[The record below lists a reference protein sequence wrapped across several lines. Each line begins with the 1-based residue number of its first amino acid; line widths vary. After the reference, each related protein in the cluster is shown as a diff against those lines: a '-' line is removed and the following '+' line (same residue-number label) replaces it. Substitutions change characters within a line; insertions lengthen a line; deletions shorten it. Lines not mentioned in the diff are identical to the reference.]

1 MSGPDITGVEMSS
14 VAAVLAGGCLS
25 IGPRLDEFE
34 RQLARLTHAKH
45 AVGVSSGTAGLHL
58 AVVAAGIEADDLVI
72 TTPFSF
78 VASANCVLYERGIPV
93 FVDVDPVTGNIDP
106 RLIDQAAHDVCAGGR
121 ARQRWLP
128 PALRN
133 NDARVGTLKAIL
145 PVHAFGQPADMDPI
159 VEVARDLGAVLIE
172 DACEAIGA
180 TYKGRYAGTLG
191 DAGVFAFYPN
201 KQITTGE
208 GGMIITRHDEWAC
221 QFRSLRNQGRDTMDG
236 WLRHDRLGYNYRMNE
251 LSAALGLAQ
260 LSRFEALLSARDRVA
275 RWYFDRLTGV
285 PGLRV
290 PSIASYTTRMSWF
303 AYVVRLADHA
313 DRNLVMHDL
322 AERGIPSR
330 PYFSPIHLQPFYVE
344 KFGYGRGDFPVTEGL
359 GDSCLALPFSAT
371 LNEAQVDLV
380 CEALS
385 SVLARRRSQSS

>member
-1 MSGPDITGVEMSS
+1 
-14 VAAVLAGGCLS
+14 
-25 IGPRLDEFE
+25 
-34 RQLARLTHAKH
+34 
-45 AVGVSSGTAGLHL
+45 
-58 AVVAAGIEADDLVI
+58 
-72 TTPFSF
+72 
-78 VASANCVLYERGIPV
+78 
-93 FVDVDPVTGNIDP
+93 
-106 RLIDQAAHDVCAGGR
+106 
-121 ARQRWLP
+121 
-128 PALRN
+128 
-133 NDARVGTLKAIL
+133 
-145 PVHAFGQPADMDPI
+145 
-159 VEVARDLGAVLIE
+159 
-172 DACEAIGA
+172 
-180 TYKGRYAGTLG
+180 
-191 DAGVFAFYPN
+191 
-201 KQITTGE
+201 
-208 GGMIITRHDEWAC
+208 
-221 QFRSLRNQGRDTMDG
+221 
-236 WLRHDRLGYNYRMNE
+236 MNE